1 MRDLVYA
8 NADKCREGGKGVNN
22 FEIFTEVIYVFI
34 NGSNLMDST
43 TNRYISTEQ
52 GGSQAR
58 FLLCKVNPSQ
68 THNNQMYGGVSSK
81 TSYY

>member
-1 MRDLVYA
+1 M
-8 NADKCREGGKGVNN
+8 E
-22 FEIFTEVIYVFI
+22 
-34 NGSNLMDST
+34 SS

-68 THNNQMYGGVSSK
+68 THNNAMYGGVSSS
-81 TSYY
+81 TNFLFGTADCFLAITIWGN

>member
-1 MRDLVYA
+1 M
-8 NADKCREGGKGVNN
+8 
-22 FEIFTEVIYVFI
+22 I
-34 NGSNLMDST
+34 NSS

-68 THNNQMYGGVSSK
+68 THNNAMYGGVSCTFIYLKVQLSFL
-81 TSYY
+81 TICCGM

>member
-1 MRDLVYA
+1 MQTQT
-8 NADKCREGGKGVNN
+8 NAEKGVRVSTVNKL
-22 FEIFTEVIYVFI
+22 EIFI
-34 NGSNLMDST
+34 NGSILMDSS

-68 THNNQMYGGVSSK
+68 THNNQMYGGVSS
-81 TSYY
+81 TTNYNSYSLFS